1 MIWSFDQKALM
12 QTCLQHITWLWRID
26 PFRWTKNCHYIIP
39 SRKVF
44 WGNTRFDFYTTKE
57 WNGHAIK
64 STARH
69 FVAKHIHKTYSL
81 DIFTWIVW
89 NMSFLNFI
97 HKQCYYVDILIWGNR
112 FNINTIY
119 LFIVNCIISLVTRS
133 CIIHKQI
140 KKFRWALSCAYAK
153 FVFNFELYS
162 YQKKMKWKCLNFE

>member
-1 MIWSFDQKALM
+1 MIFIQ
-12 QTCLQHITWLWRID
+12 QR
-26 PFRWTKNCHYIIP
+26 
-39 SRKVF
+39 
-44 WGNTRFDFYTTKE
+44 
-57 WNGHAIK
+57 NGHAIK

-69 FVAKHIHKTYSL
+69 FVAKHIHKSYTL

-97 HKQCYYVDILIWGNR
+97 HKQCYYVAINR
-112 FNINTIY
+112 ISVLFY
-119 LFIVNCIISLVTRS
+119 LFILNSIISIVTRS

-162 YQKKMKWKCLNFE
+162 YQTKMKWKCLNFKQSYHQKRREKLTNKKVLFVWSWLSMFLQLY